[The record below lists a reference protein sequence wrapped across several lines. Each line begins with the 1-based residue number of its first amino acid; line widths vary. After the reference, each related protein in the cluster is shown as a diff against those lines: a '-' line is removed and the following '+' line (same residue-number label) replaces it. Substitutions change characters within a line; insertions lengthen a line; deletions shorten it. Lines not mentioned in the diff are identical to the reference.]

1 MLEILGIAAAAYC
14 IGGLALIRGL
24 CRAAA
29 TSDAALAA
37 EARRARRAT
46 SQV

>member
-1 MLEILGIAAAAYC
+1 MLEILGIAAAAYSL
-14 IGGLALIRGL
+14 GGLALIRAL

-37 EARRARRAT
+37 EARRAGRTPSRG
-46 SQV
+46 